1 MLNNQTNPLK
11 IFLWFGLLVLVV
23 YLIMVGQSIL
33 MPLVIAIFIWY
44 LLNAFAGTIQKLNIF
59 GWHPPRILSF
69 VIAFIILLVLI
80 GLLVELIAIN
90 VAQVASEI
98 PTYQAKFEDI
108 LNKVLKHLGLSKI
121 PSVIKTDDIMHFG
134 TAIFSSIASEVTSIF
149 GMILTV
155 ILYVAFLLFE
165 QGSFNKKLSA
175 LISDPDQQ
183 LKTRKTLDR
192 VATNIRSFIWLK
204 TLASVLAGVASYVI
218 LKIVG
223 VEFASFWAV
232 LIFFLNYI
240 PYIGAIIGT
249 VFPTFLALIQF
260 GSFIPFIIV
269 GVTMTAVHFFIG
281 SVLEPWMYGRSLRLS
296 PLVILITLAFWGSIW
311 GLIGMIFSVPIMV
324 IIMIICSAFPK
335 TRPIAIILSK
345 NGEIESFND

>member
-90 VAQVASEI
+90 VAQVATEI
-98 PTYQAKFEDI
+98 PIYQAKLQNI
-108 LNKVLKHLGLSKI
+108 VNKVLKHFGLIKI
-121 PSVIKTDDIMHFG
+121 PSFIKTDDIMHFG
-134 TAIFSSIASEVTSIF
+134 TGIISTVASEITSAA
-149 GMILTV
+149 GMTITV
-155 ILYVAFLLFE
+155 ILYVAFLLAE
-165 QGSFNKKLSA
+165 QGSFNKKFSA
-175 LISDPDQQ
+175 LISDPKREQA
-183 LKTRKTLDR
+183 TRKTLDR
-192 VATNIRSFIWLK
+192 VAMNIRSFIWLQ
-204 TLASVLAGVASYVI
+204 TLASILAGVASYII
-218 LKIVG
+218 LKVVG

-232 LIFFLNYI
+232 MIFFLNYI

-249 VFPTFLALIQF
+249 VFPTLLALIQF
-260 GSFIPFIIV
+260 GSLIPFIIV
-269 GVTMTAVHFFIG
+269 GGSMTAVHFFIG

-296 PLVILITLAFWGSIW
+296 PPHHTYYIGFLGKHMGYNWNDLQCSDNGHNHDRLRSISYDPSYSHNIVR
-311 GLIGMIFSVPIMV
+311 GRKYRKI
-324 IIMIICSAFPK
+324 
-335 TRPIAIILSK
+335 
-345 NGEIESFND
+345 